1 MSKITKGLV
10 LASASSRRLELLNKI
25 NIVPEIIQA
34 ANIDETPKKKEKPIE
49 YCKRLAREK
58 GDFIFQNYPDMTVLS
73 ADTIVFCSNKI
84 FGKASSDEEARSFLN
99 FFSGRKHSVLTAIYL
114 RNKNLSKIKYS
125 ISKVTFIRLEKKDI
139 DIYLATKEWK
149 NKAGAYA
156 IQGYAERFVKTI
168 NGSYSNI
175 VGLPL
180 QQAFNLLKT
189 SNLI

>member
-1 MSKITKGLV
+1 MFAITKGLV
-10 LASASSRRLELLNKI
+10 LASASPRRLELLQQV
-25 NIVPEIIQA
+25 NIIPEIVQA
-34 ANIDETPKKKEKPIE
+34 AEIDETPQKKEKPIE
-49 YCKRLAREK
+49 YCKRLAKEK
-58 GDFIFQNYPDMTVLS
+58 GDFVFKQYPDMTVLS

-99 FFSGRKHSVLTAIYL
+99 FFSGRKHSVLTATYL
-114 RNKNLSKIKYS
+114 RNKNLSKIKYT
-125 ISKVTFIRLEKKDI
+125 ISKVTFVRLEKKDI
-139 DIYLATKEWK
+139 DIYLATREWE

-156 IQGYAERFVKTI
+156 IQGYADRFVKTI

>member
-58 GDFIFQNYPDMTVLS
+58 GDFVFQNYPDMTVLS

-84 FGKASSDEEARSFLN
+84 FGKASSDQEARSFLN

-125 ISKVTFIRLEKKDI
+125 ISKVAFIRLEKKDI

>member
-58 GDFIFQNYPDMTVLS
+58 GDFVFQNYPDMTVLS

-139 DIYLATKEWK
+139 DIYLATREWE

>member
-58 GDFIFQNYPDMTVLS
+58 GDFVFQNYPDMTVLS

-84 FGKASSDEEARSFLN
+84 FEKASSDEEARSFLN

-139 DIYLATKEWK
+139 DIYLATREWE

>member
-84 FGKASSDEEARSFLN
+84 FGKASSDEEARVFLN

-139 DIYLATKEWK
+139 DIYLATREWE

>member
-25 NIVPEIIQA
+25 NIIPEIIQA

-84 FGKASSDEEARSFLN
+84 FGKASSDQEARSFLN

-139 DIYLATKEWK
+139 DIYLATREWE

>member
-58 GDFIFQNYPDMTVLS
+58 GDFVFQNYPDMMVLS

-139 DIYLATKEWK
+139 DIYLATREWE

>member
-34 ANIDETPKKKEKPIE
+34 ANIDEKPKKKEKPIE

-58 GDFIFQNYPDMTVLS
+58 GDFVFQNYPDMTVLS

-139 DIYLATKEWK
+139 DIYLATREWE

>member
-25 NIVPEIIQA
+25 NIVPEIVQA

-58 GDFIFQNYPDMTVLS
+58 GDFVFQNYPDMTVLS

-139 DIYLATKEWK
+139 DIYLATREWE

>member
-25 NIVPEIIQA
+25 NIIPEIIQA

>member
-1 MSKITKGLV
+1 MFLKLYKPQILTKH
-10 LASASSRRLELLNKI
+10 
-25 NIVPEIIQA
+25 Q
-34 ANIDETPKKKEKPIE
+34 KKKEKPIE

-58 GDFIFQNYPDMTVLS
+58 GDFVFQNYPDMTVLS

-84 FGKASSDEEARSFLN
+84 FGKASSDQEARSFLN

>member
-49 YCKRLAREK
+49 HCKRLAREK

>member
-34 ANIDETPKKKEKPIE
+34 ANIDETPKKKEKPKE

-58 GDFIFQNYPDMTVLS
+58 GDFVFQNYPDMTVLS

-139 DIYLATKEWK
+139 DIYLATREWE

>member
-10 LASASSRRLELLNKI
+10 LASSSPRRLELLSKI
-25 NIVPEIIQA
+25 NIIPEIIQA

-58 GDFIFQNYPDMTVLS
+58 GDFVFQNYPDMTVLS

-84 FGKASSDEEARSFLN
+84 FGKASSDQEARSFLN

>member
-10 LASASSRRLELLNKI
+10 LASASSRRFELLNKI

-58 GDFIFQNYPDMTVLS
+58 GDFVFQNYPDMTVLS

-139 DIYLATKEWK
+139 DIYLATREWE

>member
-58 GDFIFQNYPDMTVLS
+58 GDFVFQNYPDMTVLS

-84 FGKASSDEEARSFLN
+84 FGKASSDEEARNFLN

-139 DIYLATKEWK
+139 DIYLATREWE

>member
-58 GDFIFQNYPDMTVLS
+58 GDFVFQNYPDMTVLS

-84 FGKASSDEEARSFLN
+84 FGKASSEEEARSFLN

-139 DIYLATKEWK
+139 DIYLAIREWE

-156 IQGYAERFVKTI
+156 IQGYADRFVKTI

>member
-58 GDFIFQNYPDMTVLS
+58 GDFVFQNYTDMTVLS

-125 ISKVTFIRLEKKDI
+125 ISKVSFIRLEKKDI
-139 DIYLATKEWK
+139 DIYLATREWE

>member
-10 LASASSRRLELLNKI
+10 LASASPRRLELLSKI
-25 NIVPEIIQA
+25 NIIPEIIQA
-34 ANIDETPKKKEKPIE
+34 ANIYETPKKREKPIE

-58 GDFIFQNYPDMTVLS
+58 GDFIFQIYPDMTVLS
-73 ADTIVFCSNKI
+73 ADTIIFCSNKI
-84 FGKASSDEEARSFLN
+84 FGKASSDDEARSFLN

-139 DIYLATKEWK
+139 DIYLATREWQ

>member
-58 GDFIFQNYPDMTVLS
+58 GDFVFQNYPDMTVLS

-84 FGKASSDEEARSFLN
+84 FGKASSDQEARSFLN

-189 SNLI
+189 LNLI

>member
-10 LASASSRRLELLNKI
+10 LASASPRRLGLLSKI
-25 NIVPEIIQA
+25 NIIPEIIQA
-34 ANIDETPKKKEKPIE
+34 ANIDETPKKREKPIE

-58 GDFIFQNYPDMTVLS
+58 GDFVFQNYPDMTVLS

-84 FGKASSDEEARSFLN
+84 FGKASSDDEARSFLN
-99 FFSGRKHSVLTAIYL
+99 FFSGRKHSVLTATYL
-114 RNKNLSKIKYS
+114 RNKNLSKIKYT
-125 ISKVTFIRLEKKDI
+125 ISKVTFVRLEKKDI
-139 DIYLATKEWK
+139 DIYLATREWE

-156 IQGYAERFVKTI
+156 IQGYADRFVKTI

>member
-25 NIVPEIIQA
+25 NIIPEIIQA

-58 GDFIFQNYPDMTVLS
+58 GDFVFQNYPDMTVLS

-84 FGKASSDEEARSFLN
+84 FGKASSDQEARSFLN

-139 DIYLATKEWK
+139 DIYLATREWE

>member
-25 NIVPEIIQA
+25 NIVPEIVQA

-58 GDFIFQNYPDMTVLS
+58 GDFVFQNYPDMTVLS

>member
-58 GDFIFQNYPDMTVLS
+58 GDFVFQNYPDMTVLS

-84 FGKASSDEEARSFLN
+84 FGKVSSDEEARSFLN

-139 DIYLATKEWK
+139 DIYLATREWE

>member
-1 MSKITKGLV
+1 M
-10 LASASSRRLELLNKI
+10 
-25 NIVPEIIQA
+25 
-34 ANIDETPKKKEKPIE
+34 
-49 YCKRLAREK
+49 
-58 GDFIFQNYPDMTVLS
+58 
-73 ADTIVFCSNKI
+73 
-84 FGKASSDEEARSFLN
+84 
-99 FFSGRKHSVLTAIYL
+99 
-114 RNKNLSKIKYS
+114 
-125 ISKVTFIRLEKKDI
+125 
-139 DIYLATKEWK
+139 DIYLATREWE

>member
-58 GDFIFQNYPDMTVLS
+58 GDFVFQNYPDMTVLS

-84 FGKASSDEEARSFLN
+84 FGKASSEEEARSFLN

-139 DIYLATKEWK
+139 DIYLATREWE

-156 IQGYAERFVKTI
+156 IQGYADRFVKTI

-180 QQAFNLLKT
+180 QQAFNLLKI

>member
-58 GDFIFQNYPDMTVLS
+58 GDFVFQNYPDMTVLS
-73 ADTIVFCSNKI
+73 ADTIVFCGNKI

>member
-34 ANIDETPKKKEKPIE
+34 ANIDETPKKKENPIE

-58 GDFIFQNYPDMTVLS
+58 GDFVFQNYPDMTVLS

-84 FGKASSDEEARSFLN
+84 FGKASSDQEARSFLN

>member
-58 GDFIFQNYPDMTVLS
+58 GDFVFQNYPDMTVLS

-84 FGKASSDEEARSFLN
+84 FVKASSDQEARSFLN

>member
-34 ANIDETPKKKEKPIE
+34 SNIDETSKKKEKPIE

-58 GDFIFQNYPDMTVLS
+58 GDFVFQNYPDMTVLS

-139 DIYLATKEWK
+139 DIYLATREWE

>member
-10 LASASSRRLELLNKI
+10 LASASSRRLGLLNKI

-58 GDFIFQNYPDMTVLS
+58 GDFVFQNYPDMAVLS

-139 DIYLATKEWK
+139 DIYLATREWE

>member
-10 LASASSRRLELLNKI
+10 LASASSRRLELLSKI
-25 NIVPEIIQA
+25 NIIPEIIQA
-34 ANIDETPKKKEKPIE
+34 ANIDETPKKREKPIE

-99 FFSGRKHSVLTAIYL
+99 FFSGRKHSVLTATYL
-114 RNKNLSKIKYS
+114 RNKNLSKIKYT
-125 ISKVTFIRLEKKDI
+125 ISKVTFVRLEKKDI
-139 DIYLATKEWK
+139 DIYLATREWE

-156 IQGYAERFVKTI
+156 IQGYADRFVKTI

>member
-25 NIVPEIIQA
+25 NIIPEIIQA

-58 GDFIFQNYPDMTVLS
+58 GDFVFQNYPDMTVLS

-84 FGKASSDEEARSFLN
+84 FGKASSDQEARSFLN

>member
-25 NIVPEIIQA
+25 NILPEIIQA

-58 GDFIFQNYPDMTVLS
+58 GDFVFQNYPDMTVLS

-84 FGKASSDEEARSFLN
+84 FEKASSDQEARSFLN

-139 DIYLATKEWK
+139 DIYLATREWE